1 MWNACTNTSHTYF
14 IPLPDCRGLNAPLQA
29 ADTNFQST
37 DSVVVAVLG
46 CGYNTLTYKGSMD
59 VFRKHF
65 SGLYFFKQ
73 MPDDKKRMVVL
84 SEFGLNLLDF
94 QFTNDSAQ
102 LMNAQEFLNKP
113 GLIELMKGDFGFLVN
128 GIKTSEVLKSRH
140 QTPKKGVERTRI
152 KTEKGQFTLYHR
164 VTDQR
169 LVRVKRRQGW
179 FSSVKYSF
187 TYGNSDLPE
196 EIMIRHTGLPFKMK
210 LKKIKEE

>member
-1 MWNACTNTSHTYF
+1 MPAFLRT
-14 IPLPDCRGLNAPLQA
+14 ILPFFFCLLAVSWSESVSATENKLQPV
-29 ADTNFQST
+29 

-46 CGYNTLTYKGSMD
+46 GGYNTVTYKGSMD
-59 VFRKHF
+59 VFKKHF

-73 MPDDKKRMVVL
+73 MPDDRKRMVVL

-94 QFTNDSAQ
+94 QFTKDSAQ

-128 GIKTSEVLKSRH
+128 GIRTCEVLKSRNK
-140 QTPKKGVERTRI
+140 TPKKGVERTKI
-152 KTEKGQFTLYHR
+152 KTEKGQFALYHR
-164 VTDQR
+164 VTDHR
-169 LVRVKRRQGW
+169 LVSVKRRQGW

-187 TYGNSDLPE
+187 IYINSDLPE
-196 EIMIRHTGLPFKMK
+196 EIWIRHTGLPFKMK

>member
-1 MWNACTNTSHTYF
+1 MPALLRTILIFLFCQTVVAWGE
-14 IPLPDCRGLNAPLQA
+14 PLCATEKNVLPA
-29 ADTNFQST
+29 

-46 CGYNTLTYKGSMD
+46 GGYNTVTYKGSMD
-59 VFRKHF
+59 VFKKHF

-73 MPDDKKRMVVL
+73 MPENKKRMVVL

-94 QFTNDSAQ
+94 QFTSDSAQ
-102 LMNAQEFLNKP
+102 LMNAQEFLNRP

-128 GIKTSEVLKSRH
+128 GIRTCEVLKSRNK
-140 QTPKKGVERTRI
+140 TPKKGVERTKI

-164 VTDQR
+164 VTDHR
-169 LVRVKRRQGW
+169 LVSVKRRQGW

-187 TYGNSDLPE
+187 TYINSDLPE
-196 EIMIRHTGLPFKMK
+196 EIWIRHTGLPFKMK